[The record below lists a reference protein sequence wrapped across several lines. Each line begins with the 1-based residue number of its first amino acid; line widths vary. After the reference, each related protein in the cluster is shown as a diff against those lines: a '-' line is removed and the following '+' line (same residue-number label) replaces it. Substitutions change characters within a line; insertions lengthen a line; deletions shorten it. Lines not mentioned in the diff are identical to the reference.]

1 MRSRFLVG
9 LLSVALLAVVPA
21 QADDAPKLKVLTS
34 TTQIA
39 DLARQVGG
47 DRCEVSSVL
56 APGTDPHLYQP
67 TPSDARATADAD
79 LLLENGLHLEGKDW
93 MRTLAGDAGKSVVT
107 CTEGIVPLQLEE
119 GGETVPDPHSWFDP
133 ANAAVYVNN
142 ITRALIA
149 KDPAGEYA
157 YTARA
162 KLYLQQLRALDSWI
176 KAEVNAIPPEK
187 RVLVTSHDAF
197 NYFARSYGFK
207 NEAPVGWS
215 TGRDTGGGMTP
226 ERRAMVVESIQGFGV
241 KAIFVETSVNPKA
254 IREIAQ
260 EAGVAVGGELYSDSM
275 GETGSAG
282 DSYIGM
288 MRENT
293 LRIVEALK

>member
-1 MRSRFLVG
+1 MKKISSWMPG
-9 LLSVALLAVVPA
+9 LACLLLLGAA
-21 QADDAPKLKVLTS
+21 GAEEAPKLKVLAS

-39 DLARQVGG
+39 DFARQVAG
-47 DRCEVSSVL
+47 DRCAVQSVL

-79 LLLENGLHLEGKDW
+79 VLLENGMNLEGKNW
-93 MRTLAGDAGKSVVT
+93 MATLAADAGKSVVT
-107 CTEGIVPLQLEE
+107 CTQGIEPLVLEE
-119 GGETVPDPHSWFDP
+119 EGEAVPDPHAWFSP

-149 KDPAGEYA
+149 ADPEGEGEY
-157 YTARA
+157 TSRA
-162 KLYLQQLRALDSWI
+162 KLYLQQLRVLDSWI
-176 KAEVNAIPPEK
+176 KAEVNVIPPD
-187 RVLVTSHDAF
+187 RRILVTSHDAF
-197 NYFARSYGFK
+197 NYFAQAYGFR

-226 ERRAMVVESIQGFGV
+226 ERRRVVVDSIRSLGV

-254 IREIAQ
+254 IREIAS
-260 EAGVAVGGELYSDSM
+260 EAGVVVGGELYSDSM
-275 GETGSAG
+275 GAPGTAG
-282 DSYIGM
+282 ESYLGM

-293 LRIVEALK
+293 VRIVSALR

>member
-1 MRSRFLVG
+1 MKKHIITG
-9 LLSVALLAVVPA
+9 LLAALAPLASFAEEARLSVVA
-21 QADDAPKLKVLTS
+21 S

-39 DLARQVGG
+39 DFARQVAG
-47 DRCEVSSVL
+47 DRCAVSSIL

-67 TPSDARATADAD
+67 TPSDARSVASAD
-79 LLLENGLHLEGKDW
+79 LVLQNGMNLEGKNW
-93 MRTLAGDAGKSVVT
+93 MATLAADAGKPIIT
-107 CTEGIVPLQLEE
+107 CTDGIEPLVLEE
-119 GGETVPDPHSWFDP
+119 DGEPVPDPHAWFDP

-149 KDPAGEYA
+149 ADPGGEQEYS
-157 YTARA
+157 ARA
-162 KLYLQQLRALDSWI
+162 KLYLQQLRVLDSWI
-176 KAEVNAIPPEK
+176 KAEMNAIPPQQ
-187 RVLVTSHDAF
+187 RILVTSHDAF
-197 NYFARSYGFK
+197 NYFARAYGFR

-226 ERRAMVVESIQGFGV
+226 ERRGMVIDSIRGFGV

-254 IREIAQ
+254 IREIAL

-275 GETGSAG
+275 GATGTAG
-282 DSYIGM
+282 ESYIGM

-293 LRIVEALK
+293 LRISGALR

>member
-1 MRSRFLVG
+1 MKKHIITG
-9 LLSVALLAVVPA
+9 LLAALAPLASFAEEARLSVVA
-21 QADDAPKLKVLTS
+21 S

-39 DLARQVGG
+39 DFARQVGG
-47 DRCEVSSVL
+47 DRCAVSSIL

-67 TPSDARATADAD
+67 TPSDARSVASAD
-79 LLLENGLHLEGKDW
+79 LALQNGMNLEGKNW
-93 MRTLAGDAGKSVVT
+93 MATLAADAGKPIIT
-107 CTEGIVPLQLEE
+107 CTDGIEPLVLEE
-119 GGETVPDPHSWFDP
+119 DGEPVSDPHAWFDP

-149 KDPAGEYA
+149 ADPGGEQEYS
-157 YTARA
+157 ARA
-162 KLYLQQLRALDSWI
+162 KLYLQQLRVLDSWI
-176 KAEVNAIPPEK
+176 KAEMNAIPPQQ
-187 RVLVTSHDAF
+187 RILVTSHDAF
-197 NYFARSYGFK
+197 NYFARAYGFR

-226 ERRAMVVESIQGFGV
+226 ERRGMVIDSIRGFGV

-254 IREIAQ
+254 IREIAL

-275 GETGSAG
+275 GATGTAGET
-282 DSYIGM
+282 YIGM

-293 LRIVEALK
+293 LRISGALR